1 MYTLLTITTLYNLP
15 LQMAHLLVSYG
26 THYLFTSEKL
36 GLEKDFFGSFK
47 YDAQG
52 KVRWIILLL
61 RFPRQP
67 AHVYN
72 DGNNN
77 ITSQLLRAEVFILY
91 NSRWL
96 LPGPD

>member
-52 KVRWIILLL
+52 KVRWIKLLL
-61 RFPRQP
+61 RFLRQQRTFIMM
-67 AHVYN
+67 AI
-72 DGNNN
+72 
-77 ITSQLLRAEVFILY
+77 IT
-91 NSRWL
+91 
-96 LPGPD
+96 